1 VKRGFINTRWKT
13 HQDWCTLDLEISPP
27 IILIWL
33 YDPMPNGHE
42 ISPPFV
48 IMHPTLRDASDSEW
62 AEFGLLLV
70 AGLREW
76 LNTIDVDPA
85 GVLENRRNKLF
96 AELAVLLITKEMAE
110 LWNYANVE
118 GQRGR
123 AGATGDAA
131 HRLVLALV
139 SPLRPRTRG
148 RKRKNDARDAQ
159 IYSLRKDDMSFG
171 QIGIRM
177 GTERLVVIAAYRR
190 EEKRRTRLYELYQQL
205 REGLKPLG
213 IDLKEQRRKATPVA
227 KSNR

>member
-1 VKRGFINTRWKT
+1 
-13 HQDWCTLDLEISPP
+13 
-27 IILIWL
+27 
-33 YDPMPNGHE
+33 MPNGHE

-96 AELAVLLITKEMAE
+96 AELAVLLTSKEVGE
-110 LWNYANVE
+110 LWNAANVE

-123 AGATGDAA
+123 AGATGNAA
-131 HRLVLALV
+131 YRLVLA
-139 SPLRPRTRG
+139 PLLYPVRPSTHG
-148 RKRKNDARDAQ
+148 RKRKHGGRDAR
-159 IYSLRKDDMSFG
+159 IYSLRKKDISFE
-171 QIGIRM
+171 QIGMRM